1 LTYTIILLHW
11 GERET
16 GNAGPEVPGKE
27 DGGRSMNPFVI
38 CADASSDMPPDDL
51 NARNVRIV
59 PMTCLS
65 RDEEPR
71 ILTGFESE
79 EELIAFYR
87 EMREGKMF
95 STSQIAPG
103 EYEEIFRPIMGEGM
117 DIIYL
122 ALSSGLTSTVESARM
137 AAEKL
142 NRKMAPAKVY
152 VVDTLSASGG
162 INLLIEKAAGFRD
175 EGMDS
180 AQAAEKLAELAKRV
194 CHVFMVT
201 DLMHL
206 SRGGRLSSTTA
217 IVGTML
223 HVIPILI
230 IDEKGRLEVVDRK
243 RGDRSAV
250 RELCKRFEDSWN
262 REDHRMYCAHG
273 NWPEEAVRAE
283 QEILEY
289 DPEARI
295 EKRIISPVIG
305 AHTGP
310 GMLGIIYFGDRSK
323 IK

>member
-1 LTYTIILLHW
+1 MEHFAI
-11 GERET
+11 
-16 GNAGPEVPGKE
+16 
-27 DGGRSMNPFVI
+27 F
-38 CADASSDMPPDDL
+38 ADASSDMSPDYL
-51 NARNVRIV
+51 KARNVRIV

-65 RDEEPR
+65 RGEEPR
-71 ILTGFESE
+71 TLTGFESD

-95 STSQIAPG
+95 STSQITPG
-103 EYEEIFRPIMGEGM
+103 EYEETFRPVMEEGK

-142 NRKMAPAKVY
+142 NRKLAPAKLY
-152 VVDTLSASGG
+152 VVDTLSATGG
-162 INLLIEKAAGFRD
+162 VNLLIEKAVGFRD
-175 EGMDS
+175 EGME
-180 AQAAEKLAELAKRV
+180 AAPAAENLTELAKQV

-230 IDEKGRLEVVDRK
+230 IDENGRLEVIDKK
-243 RGDRSAV
+243 RGERSAI
-250 RELCKRFEDSWN
+250 RELRKRFEGSWN
-262 REDHRMYCAHG
+262 GADHRMYSTHG
-273 NWPEEAVRAE
+273 NWPEEAVRME
-283 QEILEY
+283 EEILEK

-310 GMLGIIYFGDRSK
+310 GMLSIIYFGDRSK

>member
-1 LTYTIILLHW
+1 
-11 GERET
+11 
-16 GNAGPEVPGKE
+16 
-27 DGGRSMNPFVI
+27 MNPFVI
-38 CADASSDMPPDDL
+38 CADASSDMSPDYL
-51 NARNVRIV
+51 IARNVRIV

-71 ILTGFESE
+71 TLTGFESDE
-79 EELIAFYR
+79 ALIAFYR

-95 STSQIAPG
+95 STSQIAPS
-103 EYEEIFRPIMGEGM
+103 EYEEIFRPIMEKGS

-137 AAEKL
+137 AAEKM
-142 NRKMAPAKVY
+142 NRKLAPAKVY
-152 VVDTLSASGG
+152 VLDTLSASGG
-162 INLLIEKAAGFRD
+162 INLLIEKAIRFRD
-175 EGMDS
+175 EGMET
-180 AQAAEKLAELAKRV
+180 AHAAEKLAELAKQV

-217 IVGTML
+217 KVGTML
-223 HVIPILI
+223 HVIPLLI
-230 IDEKGRLEVVDRK
+230 IDENGRLEVIDKK
-243 RGDRSAV
+243 RGERSAI
-250 RELCKRFEDSWN
+250 RELCKRFEDSRN
-262 REDHRMYCAHG
+262 GEDHRIYCAHG
-273 NWPEEAVRAE
+273 NWPEEAVWVE
-283 QEILEY
+283 QKILEY

-310 GMLGIIYFGDRSK
+310 GMLGIIYFGNRSR